1 MPSLFQSAF
10 YLGNLV
16 NAVLYGIEVMLFFST
31 MRVLLQAKRQRTRS
45 DVFFIFFSCAL
56 LFLSA
61 VNLAVDE
68 AFGQEMWI
76 LNYDYPGGPDA
87 YLGEYASVWYETMGT
102 TASISLNLLA
112 DGLMIYRC
120 YVVWNAA
127 YIAMVP
133 CLLWISSLGLGI
145 TSLYLSGSPNGNY
158 FAGLA
163 SRIVLCYNVTS
174 VSLNIIATC
183 LICGRLLHHARIIR
197 KQLGDDAP
205 RIYTHAVSIIIESA
219 LPYSISSIVFLI
231 TYGANSELSSLFLAF
246 FAMFTAISPQ
256 MIIMR
261 VVTGRAW
268 SKTTATEITTVQFA
282 NANGSTSSNE
292 RVPTV
297 DVVIQ
302 EEPKVGY
309 SINEPIAI
317 PKDFR
322 MV

>member
-127 YIAMVP
+127 YIAIFP

-163 SRIVLCYNVTS
+163 SRIVLCYNVT
-174 VSLNIIATC
+174 
-183 LICGRLLHHARIIR
+183 
-197 KQLGDDAP
+197 
-205 RIYTHAVSIIIESA
+205 
-219 LPYSISSIVFLI
+219 ISSIVFLI